1 MRTRPF
7 PLQLASGIALML
19 APLWA
24 AAQSGAIYTC
34 VDAQGRRHTS
44 DRPITACLDRE
55 QEQRS
60 NTGTVKR
67 VIPPSYT
74 AEERARLEA
83 DKRAE
88 EERTSRVAEE
98 RRRERALLVRYPTP
112 AVHDKERADALA
124 QVDEVI
130 AAVKKRSEDLV
141 KRRAEIDTEME
152 FYQRDPSKAPAW
164 LRRNL
169 EDNIAQT
176 KSQERFLQEQIAEKQ
191 RINARFDEERGR
203 LRRLWMANG
212 VATDDR

>member
-1 MRTRPF
+1 
-7 PLQLASGIALML
+7 ML